1 MTTVLLFVLV
11 MSVPVL
17 MAYTAASDL
26 LTMTIPN
33 VISLALLAAFPVA
46 AIMTGM
52 PLVQF
57 GLHLGL
63 GMLVLVVTFG
73 FFAMGWIGGGDAK
86 FAAAAAVWFG
96 PAHGLEFLVYTSFY
110 GGLLTFGILGFRG
123 LDLPLAVANTGWI
136 QRLHDRHSGVPYG
149 IAIAAGGLV
158 VFPETPWFDAIAALY
173 LS

>member
-1 MTTVLLFVLV
+1 MTAVLLFALV
-11 MSVPVL
+11 MIVPVL

-33 VISLALLAAFPVA
+33 VISLALLAVFPIA
-46 AIMTGM
+46 ALMTGM
-52 PLVQF
+52 SLTTF
-57 GLHLGL
+57 GLHFGL

-96 PAHGLEFLVYTSFY
+96 PAYGLDFLVFTSFF
-110 GGLLTFGILGFRG
+110 GGLLTLAVVVFRSM
-123 LDLPLAVANTGWI
+123 DLPLALYGTSWVE
-136 QRLHDRHSGVPYG
+136 RLHHRDSGVPYG

-158 VFPETPWFDAIAALY
+158 VFPETPWFDAIAAIY
-173 LS
+173 L